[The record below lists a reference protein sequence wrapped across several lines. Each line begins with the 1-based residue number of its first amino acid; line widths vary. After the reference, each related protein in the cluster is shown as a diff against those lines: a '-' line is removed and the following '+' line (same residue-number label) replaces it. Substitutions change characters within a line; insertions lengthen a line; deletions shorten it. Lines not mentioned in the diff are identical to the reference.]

1 MGGLA
6 PMLAFA
12 GMHVFG
18 RALQVLGLVLPLTG
32 LMLSIQSGRGMD
44 AMSYEFG
51 MLVGGV
57 AIFWIGLQLQGKSG
71 S

>member
-1 MGGLA
+1 MRAL
-6 PMLAFA
+6 
-12 GMHVFG
+12 G
-18 RALQVLGLVLPLTG
+18 RALQLLGLVLPLTG
-32 LMLSIQSGRGMD
+32 LMISLQSKGGMQ

-57 AIFWIGLQLQGKSG
+57 ALFWIGLQLQGKSG